1 MTKRFLVTVETPT
14 MPDAERLEL
23 IRSEIEQ
30 HAVACVEFYGR
41 VRPDKVTCESDVIR
55 VPADLE

>member
-1 MTKRFLVTVETPT
+1 VETPT